1 MLARYSLIIPVLKIQ
16 IFFEFFKC
24 NAFCLVSLPS
34 TSAIFAMWSEPHV
47 LLVLI
52 LLVILVMVAILSRG
66 LVLHAVDH
74 HVDQI
79 VHPLPRLPSL
89 LDRLQKGGRE

>member
-1 MLARYSLIIPVLKIQ
+1 MQRFL
-16 IFFEFFKC
+16 
-24 NAFCLVSLPS
+24 LVSLPS
-34 TSAIFAMWSEPHV
+34 TSGIFAMWSEPHV

-52 LLVILVMVAILSRG
+52 LLVIFVMAIFSRG

-79 VHPLPRLPSL
+79 VHPLPRLASL
-89 LDRLQKGGRE
+89 LDRLQKIGME

>member
-1 MLARYSLIIPVLKIQ
+1 MQR
-16 IFFEFFKC
+16 
-24 NAFCLVSLPS
+24 LPS
-34 TSAIFAMWSEPHV
+34 SSAIFAMWCEPHV

-52 LLVILVMVAILSRG
+52 LLVIFVMVAILCRG

-79 VHPLPRLPSL
+79 VHPLPRLASL
-89 LDRLQKGGRE
+89 LDRLKE